1 MSLGPAPHASREF
14 RRGLAGCSAATPHFI
29 AL

>member
-1 MSLGPAPHASREF
+1 MSLGPAPMEF